1 MKRFE
6 ELQEVLK
13 YIFDSK
19 NYKNKK
25 VYIKSIA
32 LLAIIVIVT
41 SAILAL
47 IVGYY
52 RTNSSVAK
60 KIEAHQKF
68 VKKRQEEIKKE
79 MDTKVL
85 DIEQGMSPLIEAG
98 EDMKMST
105 DEIMEYNRVDSQ
117 RREEKASIDQERE
130 YNLVLDILSKKLT
143 GKKLSPFYLEELYK
157 DCDCYS
163 RAQDDLFRFRSS
175 IIAKKNLAERYKK
188 DIDRLESFGSL
199 DNWNKAELEKKK
211 AYVQNADRYD
221 PNATDKELLQILLAA
236 PEKNN
241 LLLDCVKRA
250 RKAIPILVKY
260 DGGHNLI
267 LYFDKIKNT
276 TEYFGIDIDL
286 TVPIMVRDEEKAFSE
301 HMRKWY
307 EEYCKG
313 NNMQCDMS
321 SSYYHLYSKAHE
333 KEAIQYIE
341 QMNAKYE
348 ALGNNPGL
356 DYAIFTQYRKGMHYP
371 YHKYFN
377 KPKEIR

>member
-6 ELQEVLK
+6 ELREVLM
-13 YIFDSK
+13 YVFDSK

-25 VYIKSIA
+25 VYLKSIA
-32 LLAIIVIVT
+32 LLAIIIIVT
-41 SAILAL
+41 GAILTV

-52 RTNSSVAK
+52 RINSNVAK

-68 VKKRQEEIKKE
+68 VKNRQEEIKKE

-85 DIEQGMSPLIEAG
+85 NMEKGMFPLIEAG

-105 DEIMEYNRVDSQ
+105 DEIMEYNRVNSQ
-117 RREEKASIDQERE
+117 RREEQASIDKERE
-130 YNLVLDILSKKLT
+130 YNLVLDILSNKLT

-157 DCDCYS
+157 ACDCYS
-163 RAQDDLFRFRSS
+163 KAQDDLFRFRSS
-175 IIAKKNLAERYKK
+175 IIAKKNLAEGYKK

-199 DNWNKAELEKKK
+199 DNWNKTELKKKK
-211 AYVQNADRYD
+211 AYVQNANRHD
-221 PNATDKELLQILLAA
+221 PNATDQELLQILLAA

-241 LLLDCVKRA
+241 LLLECVKRA

-260 DGGHNLI
+260 DGGDNLV

-276 TEYFGIDIDL
+276 AEYFGIDIDL
-286 TVPIMVRDEEKAFSE
+286 TVPIMVIEEEKAFSV

-313 NNMQCDMS
+313 NNIRCDMS
-321 SSYYHLYSKAHE
+321 SSHYHLYSKAHE
-333 KEAIQYIE
+333 KEAFHYIE

-356 DYAIFTQYRKGMHYP
+356 DYAIFTQYRKDMHYP

-377 KPKEIR
+377 QPKELR